1 MAIQSSFPTVAEQ
14 VLTLNKN
21 VVDLLSNINKITTSR
36 EPTLNVQ
43 IADEVGVLRNYN
55 LPTLGSLK
63 TEIERLNNNIKSL
76 SNIDG
81 NGSMQ
86 QIAPGVFRKIIAIDL
101 NREPVTIS
109 GLGSVTNFVATN
121 NWFFDSMINPMLS
134 VEFDLTGRIDDK
146 TRRVLCRRYIVD
158 FEKDSAGAF
167 TPNGQSALNSFNANY
182 RDSSDIDITDFENW
196 HKTTIGVVNGSNPKI
211 DDQTFELEPNQLS
224 ATGLFTANSTATD
237 NLNKKLWYYL
247 DTLEYLNNETDKIE
261 KVQIGDEMIVNNDM
275 SSTRYRISEISTIE
289 SSPKVRFDRVEGND
303 PIPVAVTGGLK
314 IFSDV
319 IRNKMVRVSIGYDE
333 RNVIFMKAI
342 NPDSHIVATNWSPGT
357 AFYSNLL
364 TLSSTTGA
372 NIDGKAMDAFY
383 TEFVYDYG
391 TALKDMVVKK
401 IPTPLGGTVPAPTL
415 FATNFQ
421 VKQINKHITDTP
433 DAKLLKQKFNYQSTL
448 KSEVQ
453 QLQEAIVNRN
463 KKAKIEKYASDSDR
477 KKAMMEID
485 ELTKRRDSK
494 SKLLATVTQEI
505 LDLSKN
511 PMSKV
516 GPKFAVR
523 GFITIPDPTIVPG
536 TKSQEVVQFKIQYK
550 YLSKSGSESPTEQ
563 YSVDNTQKTGA
574 YSNWIEYMSPARRRL
589 FNPATGG
596 YTWEVQDVSNA
607 DVPNINQIDIS
618 IQANEK
624 IQFRVKSI
632 SEVGWPESPLESDW
646 SDIMEVE
653 FPNDLNNV
661 QNENETIKN
670 EANKE
675 DLKNT
680 VMNELASK
688 GLEQHLADTT
698 TVGDRLFMHDS
709 DSILSGFKDAGGVS
723 ISLFDYLKSLQD
735 RIRIL
740 EEKLTIAKGNIKIF
754 VYRNNDAT
762 EVLNDGDKIT
772 YNVYCEDEA
781 TPYQNTGISSY
792 RVYANEIYEVKSFRI
807 RISNTSTSSPLGLRS
822 NLTYSDGENYAKS
835 LPQAFWV
842 NGSNQLITQDNT
854 ITTKTQLDYQF
865 VWSVNFET
873 SSSDPK
879 NKVAETIGND
889 FQQKADNSLVNI
901 LRDERYNIGYGGSNR
916 LAFYSENKSITE
928 KAKWIS
934 TTVANPDDQFLT
946 TVHPS
951 VGKLEDIT
959 ETNSSKTKQLAANTY
974 LDIPIKIFFKFNA
987 NDNTQDVSGS
997 KYVDLSNIQAT
1008 AATKFHTKKVSML
1021 IKKDDGTS
1029 FKFTVEFIIRK
1040 YTKSQGNNQPQYYKK
1055 G

>member
-1 MAIQSSFPTVAEQ
+1 MPIQSSFPTVAEQ

-21 VVDLLSNINKITTSR
+21 VIDLLSNINKITTSR

-43 IADEVGVLRNYN
+43 IVDEVGVLRNYN

-101 NREPVTIS
+101 NKEPITIN

-134 VEFDLTGRIDDK
+134 VEFDLTGRLDDK
-146 TRRVLCRRYIVD
+146 IRRVLCRRYIID
-158 FEKDSAGAF
+158 FEKDSAGTF

-182 RDSSDIDITDFENW
+182 RDKSDIDITDFENW
-196 HKTTIGVVNGSNPKI
+196 HKTTPGVVNGTNPKI

-224 ATGLFTANSTATD
+224 SQGIFTPVSSAMD
-237 NLNKKLWYYL
+237 MLNNKLWYYL

-261 KVQIGDEMIVNNDM
+261 KLQIGMELFVNNNM
-275 SSTRYRISEISTIE
+275 ASTRYRIVEISTIE
-289 SSPKVRFDRVEGND
+289 ALPKVRFDRVEGND
-303 PIPVAVTGGLK
+303 PIPTGVVGILK
-314 IFSDV
+314 IYSDV
-319 IRNKMVRVSIGYDE
+319 IRDKRVRVSIGYDE
-333 RNVIFMKAI
+333 RCVIFMKAI
-342 NPDSHIVATNWSPGT
+342 DPDSHIVATNWSPGT
-357 AFYSNLL
+357 GYYSNLL
-364 TLSSTTGA
+364 RLSSNTSD
-372 NIDGKAMDAFY
+372 NGKSMEAFY

-391 TALKDMVVKK
+391 MALKDMVVKK

-415 FATNFQ
+415 VTTNFK
-421 VKQINKHITDTP
+421 VVQINKHITDTP

-536 TKSQEVVQFKIQYK
+536 SKSQEVVQFKIQYK

-574 YSNWIEYMSPARRRL
+574 YSNWIEYTSPARKRL

-607 DVPNINQIDIS
+607 DVPNTNQIDIS

-646 SDIMEVE
+646 SEIIEVE
-653 FPNDLNNV
+653 FPNDLSNV

-698 TVGDRLFMHDS
+698 TVGDRVYMHDS
-709 DSILSGFKDAGGVS
+709 ESILSGFKDAGGVS
-723 ISLFDYLKSLQD
+723 ISLFEYLKSLQD
-735 RIRIL
+735 RIRLL
-740 EEKLTIAKGNIKIF
+740 EEKLTIAKGNIKVF

-762 EVLNDGDKIT
+762 EILNDGDKIT

-781 TPYQNTGISSY
+781 TPYQDTGISSY
-792 RVYANEIYEVKSFRI
+792 RVYANEIYHVKSFRI
-807 RISNTSTSSPLGLRS
+807 RISNTSTNSPLGLRS
-822 NLTYSDGENYAKS
+822 NLTYSDGENYSKA
-835 LPQAFWV
+835 LPQVFWV
-842 NGSNQLITQDNT
+842 NGNNELITQDT
-854 ITTKTQLDYQF
+854 TSSTKTQIDNQF

-873 SSSDPK
+873 SSSDPV
-879 NKVAETIGND
+879 NKLAETIGND
-889 FQQKADNSLVNI
+889 FTQKGNNSLVNI
-901 LRDERYNIGYGGSNR
+901 LKDERYNIGYGGNNR
-916 LAFYSENKSITE
+916 LSFYSENKSITE
-928 KAKWIS
+928 KSKWIS

-946 TVHPS
+946 TVHPIVS
-951 VGKLEDIT
+951 KLESIQ
-959 ETNSSKTKQLAANTY
+959 ETNSQKTKQLAANTVI
-974 LDIPIKIFFKFNA
+974 DIPIGIFFKFNS
-987 NDNTQDVSGS
+987 NDNTQPVSGS

-1040 YTKSQGNNQPQYYKK
+1040 YTKSQGNNQPLYYKK
-1055 G
+1055 